1 MDYFA
6 PVQTELKSQIN
17 QIQNLANQ
25 SLEAKE
31 NWIKEKIKD
40 RWLLGIDPSG
50 NKIGFYRSSEY
61 AGFKSSINNK
71 AGLGNV
77 DLTLTG
83 ALGRGIKVKGFNT
96 GLEIYSTDSKY
107 DEITEKYG
115 DYNFNLSDEVRDELF
130 NEVLSEILNEV
141 INQSYALL

>member
-6 PVQTELKSQIN
+6 PVQTELKSQIS
-17 QIQNLANQ
+17 QIQNLVNQ
-25 SLEAKE
+25 ILEQKE
-31 NWIKEKIKD
+31 SWIREKIKD
-40 RWLLGIDPSG
+40 RWLLGVDPDG
-50 NKIGFYRSSEY
+50 NKIGFYRSGEY
-61 AGFKSSINNK
+61 AGFKADLNNK

-107 DEITEKYG
+107 DEITSKYG

-130 NEVLSEILNEV
+130 NEVLGEILNEV
-141 INQSYALL
+141 INTSYALL